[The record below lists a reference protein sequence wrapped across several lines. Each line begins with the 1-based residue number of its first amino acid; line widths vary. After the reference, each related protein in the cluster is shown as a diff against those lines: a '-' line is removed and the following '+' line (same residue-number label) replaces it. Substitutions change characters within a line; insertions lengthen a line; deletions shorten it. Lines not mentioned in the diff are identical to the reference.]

1 MTLTDEMTR
10 TAWLV
15 RAAARD
21 GVAPHQRLQAARDA
35 AEEIPVTRPA
45 RLDPIVVPFDA
56 PTAHRTASARQRI
69 ATIARDPRDVIDDTD
84 SPAIARRGRTLT
96 EAIRAYADSTA
107 LDGPHHGAAQAA
119 AIEVARAGESH
130 LAALIDDAMKD
141 GATTGAAI
149 AARLVAC
156 GVGVRL

>member
-1 MTLTDEMTR
+1 M
-10 TAWLV
+10 
-15 RAAARD
+15 
-21 GVAPHQRLQAARDA
+21 
-35 AEEIPVTRPA
+35 TRPA
-45 RLDPIVVPFDA
+45 RLDPIVVPFDPA
-56 PTAHRTASARQRI
+56 TRQRV
-69 ATIARDPRDVIDDTD
+69 ATLRDVPALHVARDPRDVIDDTD

-107 LDGPHHGAAQAA
+107 LDGPHHGTAQAA

-130 LAALIDDAMKD
+130 LAALIDDAMRD

>member
-1 MTLTDEMTR
+1 M
-10 TAWLV
+10 
-15 RAAARD
+15 
-21 GVAPHQRLQAARDA
+21 
-35 AEEIPVTRPA
+35 TRPA
-45 RLDPIVVPFDA
+45 RLDPIVVPFDPA
-56 PTAHRTASARQRI
+56 TRQRV
-69 ATIARDPRDVIDDTD
+69 ATLRDVPALHAARDPRDVIDDTD

-107 LDGPHHGAAQAA
+107 LDGPHHGTAQAA

>member
-1 MTLTDEMTR
+1 MTR
-10 TAWLV
+10 
-15 RAAARD
+15 
-21 GVAPHQRLQAARDA
+21 H
-35 AEEIPVTRPA
+35 A
-45 RLDPIVVPFDA
+45 RLDPIPAPFDA
-56 PTAHRTASARQRI
+56 HTRQRV
-69 ATIARDPRDVIDDTD
+69 ATLRDVPALHAARDPRDVIDD

-107 LDGPHHGAAQAA
+107 LDGPYHGAAQAA

-130 LAALIDDAMKD
+130 LAALIDDAMRD

>member
-1 MTLTDEMTR
+1 
-10 TAWLV
+10 
-15 RAAARD
+15 
-21 GVAPHQRLQAARDA
+21 
-35 AEEIPVTRPA
+35 VTRPA

-69 ATIARDPRDVIDDTD
+69 ATIARDPRDVIDD

-107 LDGPHHGAAQAA
+107 LDGPHHGTAQAA

-130 LAALIDDAMKD
+130 LAALIDDALRD

-149 AARLVAC
+149 AARLTAM
-156 GVGVRL
+156 GVGVRR

>member
-1 MTLTDEMTR
+1 M
-10 TAWLV
+10 
-15 RAAARD
+15 
-21 GVAPHQRLQAARDA
+21 
-35 AEEIPVTRPA
+35 TRPA

-56 PTAHRTASARQRI
+56 PTERRTASARQRI
-69 ATIARDPRDVIDDTD
+69 ATITRDPRDPRDPRDVIDD

-107 LDGPHHGAAQAA
+107 IDGPHHGTAQAA

-130 LAALIDDAMKD
+130 LAALIDDAMRD